1 MLPRHQRRRSNSKP
15 LFIGISNDELL
26 GYGVPEEW
34 LSDVKNATE
43 DTLLALT
50 DHLPAEASEA
60 LLELATGGEP
70 RTLVR
75 HERIAAQAAAPL
87 TTQYSIE
94 RLDDRARV
102 SSVPTT
108 GAFNHPNAQRRFRN
122 ITSVEELQRALEYP
136 WDKWTV
142 FLHPD
147 QRDIVERNFAGP
159 ARVSGS
165 AGTGKTIVALHRA
178 AYLARTHSD
187 ARVLLTTFSETLA
200 NVLRTMLR
208 RLVSNEPRLAER
220 IDVYSLNAIGLR
232 LYKAHIGPITI
243 ASNEIVRELMREAAN
258 AVNNH
263 KFGQHFLLTEW
274 DQVVDAW
281 QLQDWEAYRDVV
293 RLGRKTR
300 LPEAQRIVLWSIFE
314 HVRADLKSRSL
325 VTHAA
330 LFTSLAAAISKMPN
344 AVFDFVVVDEAQDIT
359 VSHVR
364 FLAALGAGRPNALFF
379 AGDLGQRIF
388 QQPFSWKTLGVD
400 VRGRSRTLRVNYRT
414 SHQIR
419 TQADRLLGPVVT
431 DVDGNNEDRSDTVS
445 VFNGPPPTIVCCAT
459 EAEEITTVGN
469 WIKEQATAGVM
480 PHELGLFVRSE
491 AQLERAKAAARAS
504 GLAFRV
510 LDDRVETVSGHISIG
525 TMHLAKGL
533 EFRAVAVMA
542 CDDEVIPLQE
552 RIETVGDDADL
563 QEVYDT
569 ERHLLYVACT
579 RARDHL
585 LVTGVDAAVRIL
597 G

>member
-1 MLPRHQRRRSNSKP
+1 
-15 LFIGISNDELL
+15 
-26 GYGVPEEW
+26 
-34 LSDVKNATE
+34 
-43 DTLLALT
+43 
-50 DHLPAEASEA
+50 
-60 LLELATGGEP
+60 
-70 RTLVR
+70 
-75 HERIAAQAAAPL
+75 
-87 TTQYSIE
+87 
-94 RLDDRARV
+94 
-102 SSVPTT
+102 
-108 GAFNHPNAQRRFRN
+108 
-122 ITSVEELQRALEYP
+122 
-136 WDKWTV
+136 
-142 FLHPD
+142 
-147 QRDIVERNFAGP
+147 
-159 ARVSGS
+159 
-165 AGTGKTIVALHRA
+165 
-178 AYLARTHSD
+178 
-187 ARVLLTTFSETLA
+187 
-200 NVLRTMLR
+200 
-208 RLVSNEPRLAER
+208 
-220 IDVYSLNAIGLR
+220 
-232 LYKAHIGPITI
+232 
-243 ASNEIVRELMREAAN
+243 MREAAN

-480 PHELGLFVRSE
+480 PNELGLFVRSE
-491 AQLERAKAAARAS
+491 AQMDRAKAAARAS
-504 GLAFRV
+504 GHAFKV
-510 LDDRVETVSGHISIG
+510 LDDRVDIVSGHISIG

-533 EFRAVAVMA
+533 EFRAVVVMA

-563 QEVYDT
+563 KEVYDT

-579 RARDHL
+579 RARDRL
-585 LVTGVDAAVRIL
+585 LVTGVDSASEFLDDFMKDDNTLAKH